1 MTSANVIF
9 ELSPFLYSYCKFTKA
24 IWTISTEDNIFSLH
38 NIHRPF
44 WLLATLCCA
53 IESSDAFFS
62 IGLTWIWER
71 KKIFHQLLALFGH
84 TWNAFFT
91 WHYRIHTA
99 SRLFPNIFSFPTM
112 PCRCCLRALL
122 SGRVDEAWIGN
133 HSESDKLDYYSHIQ
147 IEARFRKVFSYIT
160 PTCFTLWDSST
171 DNQETRK
178 SLTRLVLWWCEST
191 SSLRFKYIS
200 NSSRWTLLCVENPQ
214 WADWLIFP
222 FSHRH
227 TFTDLL

>member
-1 MTSANVIF
+1 MLYLNPLHSCIPIASSQKPF
-9 ELSPFLYSYCKFTKA
+9 EPFLLKTTFSCCVTFTGHFDCWQLYA
-24 IWTISTEDNIFSLH
+24 VQL
-38 NIHRPF
+38 RV
-44 WLLATLCCA
+44 LML
-53 IESSDAFFS
+53 FS
-62 IGLTWIWER
+62 IGLTWIWKR
-71 KKIFHQLLALFGH
+71 KKIFHQLLALFCH
-84 TWNAFFT
+84 TCNAFFT
-91 WHYRIHTA
+91 WHYRIYTA

-133 HSESDKLDYYSHIQ
+133 HSESDKLDYYSHRQ

-227 TFTDLL
+227 TLTDLL